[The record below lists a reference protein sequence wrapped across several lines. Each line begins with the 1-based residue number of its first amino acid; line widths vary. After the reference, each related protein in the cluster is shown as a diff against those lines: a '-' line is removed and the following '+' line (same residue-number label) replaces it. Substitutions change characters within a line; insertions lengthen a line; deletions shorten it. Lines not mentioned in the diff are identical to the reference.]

1 MRKKKELN
9 KRQAE
14 LLLQRLADFAP
25 KYGKWLAHL
34 MKSTGV
40 SASRHHLLC
49 RLKHEGSKKM
59 SELGKVM
66 QVSATNITLLVDALE
81 KDGYVQRV
89 SDKNDR
95 RATWIE
101 LTSKAETDVIFDSY
115 EALTPILDV
124 LIEKFNEEEIEKF
137 IEFIDRIN
145 SSIPK

>member
-1 MRKKKELN
+1 
-9 KRQAE
+9 
-14 LLLQRLADFAP
+14 
-25 KYGKWLAHL
+25 
-34 MKSTGV
+34 
-40 SASRHHLLC
+40 
-49 RLKHEGSKKM
+49 M